1 MDIQEIREEMQEQ
14 NRIAAKLDE
23 LHTQQ
28 QELRETES
36 KLRAV
41 RSKEERDVERLE
53 GGSLAALFYGMTG
66 RKSEKLDKEQRE
78 AYEAAVRHDTV
89 LGELET
95 MDYEIQQLERRKHS
109 MNELENKLENAIR
122 ERKEWLKANCPEK
135 AQDILDAEARIA
147 GLRGQLK
154 EIQEALEAGKSA
166 KRTTED
172 IKKSLSSAESWGT
185 WDVLGGGMITT
196 MVKHSHLDEAQNQI
210 NVLQQRLRT
219 FRTELVDVSFDS
231 DIQVQIDGFLRF
243 ADYFWDGIFSD
254 WMVLGKIHDSQSQIY
269 EVGAKLDNVL
279 RQLNTMKNQAE
290 QGLEAEKN
298 RLERLVS

>member
-23 LHTQQ
+23 LRTQQ

-279 RQLNTMKNQAE
+279 RQLNTMKNQVE

>member
-53 GGSLAALFYGMTG
+53 GGSLAALFYGMIG

>member
-23 LHTQQ
+23 LRTQQ

-66 RKSEKLDKEQRE
+66 KKSEKLDKEQRE

-154 EIQEALEAGKSA
+154 EIREALEAGKSA